1 MTSEQPLI
9 PPVIWA
15 QRNDV
20 VFVTICVED
29 CLNPGVKIES
39 EQIIF
44 RGVAGLQKK
53 IYAITIPLYSE
64 VVVEKSKTSFG
75 GRYVEIVLAKPEDN
89 RSYWPH
95 LTKEKKKY
103 HWLKVDFKKWKDE
116 DDSGDDDSQD
126 IDPRVSQETANLDQ
140 MLSMMG
146 GGSKGGKD
154 DDNYRDLGN
163 MEDDDSTEDSDD
175 EEMPEL
181 DDIESENAG
190 RGKEKNEGKVP
201 DLGGVKPAPTA

>member
-1 MTSEQPLI
+1 MLIIICFRPLI

-64 VVVEKSKTSFG
+64 VVVEVSKIQIFFTVNIILIFI
-75 GRYVEIVLAKPEDN
+75 YYKF
-89 RSYWPH
+89 
-95 LTKEKKKY
+95 KEKQ
-103 HWLKVDFKKWKDE
+103 DFIWW
-116 DDSGDDDSQD
+116 
-126 IDPRVSQETANLDQ
+126 
-140 MLSMMG
+140 
-146 GGSKGGKD
+146 
-154 DDNYRDLGN
+154 
-163 MEDDDSTEDSDD
+163 
-175 EEMPEL
+175 
-181 DDIESENAG
+181 
-190 RGKEKNEGKVP
+190 
-201 DLGGVKPAPTA
+201 